1 MLRAGVALS
10 LSAPPLRASAPVLGQ
25 HVELDT
31 FAITWARDLDSALR
45 QAVILGTLA
54 VLLVPAA
61 RGSSDWLGWLPLWL
75 VGMPLAA
82 WWSLRGFPLPAV
94 AVRLPRRRRVQATR
108 RSVRRLPQPAALA
121 RRA

>member
-1 MLRAGVALS
+1 MTR
-10 LSAPPLRASAPVLGQ
+10 
-25 HVELDT
+25 E
-31 FAITWARDLDSALR
+31 DLDSALR

>member
-1 MLRAGVALS
+1 MTR
-10 LSAPPLRASAPVLGQ
+10 Q
-25 HVELDT
+25 
-31 FAITWARDLDSALR
+31 DLDSALR

-54 VLLVPAA
+54 VLLIPAA
-61 RGSSDWLGWLPLWL
+61 RGSSEWLGWLPLWL

-82 WWSLRGFPLPAV
+82 WWSLRGFPLPEV

-108 RSVRRLPQPAALA
+108 RSFRRVPQQVSLA